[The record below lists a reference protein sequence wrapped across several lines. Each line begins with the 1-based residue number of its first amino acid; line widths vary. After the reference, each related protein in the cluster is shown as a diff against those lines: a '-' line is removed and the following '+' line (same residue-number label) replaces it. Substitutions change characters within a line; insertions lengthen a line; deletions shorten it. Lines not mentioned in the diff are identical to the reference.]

1 VLTLAGNEVRP
12 AHRREFRVLV
22 AARRTGLGQVRA
34 YLAADIL
41 RRLSERSR
49 LTPTVIDLLPDHEDD
64 LRAEYARL
72 NIHPPRHTLTPPV
85 TEDQLAGLFPD
96 GIREPVFDVGLTGGV
111 GGRPPTR
118 GLRGSSPGLAELRGS
133 SPGLAERTAPGLAD
147 YWIEVAGSADGT
159 GEESE
164 HTLRERHGP
173 SEEPLAVRM
182 MLMTHEYGA
191 PVGYGADL
199 DGAAKTLARWRELVA
214 RWAQSPSGPLSRRY
228 ADAVTAAIAADLDT
242 AAALREMAALA
253 DDPGEPDGVKFET
266 FAAADMLLGLDL
278 ARDVGKLF
286 PRNE

>member
-1 VLTLAGNEVRP
+1 MLTLGGKEVRP
-12 AHRREFRVLV
+12 AHRGEFRVLV

-49 LTPTVIDLLPDHEDD
+49 LTPTVIDLLPDHVDD
-64 LRAEYARL
+64 LRAACGEL

-85 TEDQLAGLFPD
+85 TEDQLTGLFAD
-96 GIREPVFDVGLTGGV
+96 GIREPVFDVGIT
-111 GGRPPTR
+111 
-118 GLRGSSPGLAELRGS
+118 
-133 SPGLAERTAPGLAD
+133 TAPTQGAVQALAGF
-147 YWIEVAGSADGT
+147 WIEVAGLA
-159 GEESE
+159 
-164 HTLRERHGP
+164 ERLEVM
-173 SEEPLAVRM
+173 EEPLSVRM
-182 MLMTHEYGA
+182 MLLTHGYGA

-199 DGAAKTLARWRELVA
+199 DGAASTLACWRELVA
-214 RWAQSPSGPLSRRY
+214 RWARSPSGPLSRRY

-266 FAAADMLLGLDL
+266 FAALDMLLGLDL

-286 PRNE
+286 PHNEWLVSGGKTQRIDAWTHDHAMSSRQVSSLP

>member
-22 AARRTGLGQVRA
+22 AARRTGLGRVRA

-49 LTPTVIDLLPDHEDD
+49 LTPAVIDLLPDHEDD
-64 LRAEYARL
+64 LRADCARL

-85 TEDQLAGLFPD
+85 TQDQLAGLFPD
-96 GIREPVFDVGLTGGV
+96 GIREDRPVFDVGVRLTLAE
-111 GGRPPTR
+111 PA
-118 GLRGSSPGLAELRGS
+118 LPGLAG
-133 SPGLAERTAPGLAD
+133 

-159 GEESE
+159 GEEGE
-164 HTLRERHGP
+164 HALGERYGLG
-173 SEEPLAVRM
+173 EEPLAVRM
-182 MLMTHEYGA
+182 TLMTHEYGA

-214 RWAQSPSGPLSRRY
+214 RWARSPSGALSRRY
-228 ADAVTAAIAADLDT
+228 ADAVTAAFAADLDT

-278 ARDVGKLF
+278 ARDVG
-286 PRNE
+286 R